1 MQLPPQRRHPNER
14 SKRTL
19 LRGPALRYN
28 RGMNAICL
36 VVDRLHAGYV
46 GAYGNAW
53 VETPALDRL
62 ASQAT
67 VFDQALIDSPRL
79 ESLCRSYWQGWHALC
94 PREPPEARPSL
105 AALLREAGVTTA
117 LLTDEPRVARHPL
130 AVDFDDLIEIDPP
143 WQPRSAVDIEQTLFA
158 RFFVHVLD
166 WLESAPA
173 PFMLWGHL
181 GGLGTT
187 WDAPLKFRQAYCEEG
202 DPPPPLS
209 ADVPDQFLPAGHDPD
224 DLLGIVQ
231 SYAGQVTLLDTCL
244 DALLEFLDGT
254 PAGRETLVVVTSA
267 RGFPLGEH
275 RRVGPC
281 DEALF
286 GELVHVPWMMRM
298 PSASPLPLGEGSGV
312 RAAAGWPDANPSLP
326 KSVETISAAGARC
339 QALVEPADLWA
350 TLLDFWQI
358 APPQSPTARSLL
370 PLVRQQAAAPRD
382 RLCIRS
388 GIERAIRT
396 PAWYLRLGAEP
407 ELFVKPDDRW
417 EVNNV
422 ANRCAEV
429 VECLQDALTQ
439 YELSLPSGRIADLP
453 PLSDVLLR
461 GLE

>member
-1 MQLPPQRRHPNER
+1 
-14 SKRTL
+14 
-19 LRGPALRYN
+19 
-28 RGMNAICL
+28 MNAICL

-62 ASQAT
+62 ASQAM

-94 PREPPEARPSL
+94 PGEPPEARPSL
-105 AALLREAGVTTA
+105 AALLREASVTTA

-143 WQPRSAVDIEQTLFA
+143 WQPHSAVDIEQTHFA
-158 RFFVHVLD
+158 RCFVQVLD

-187 WDAPLKFRQAYCEEG
+187 WDAPLTFRQAYCEEG
-202 DPPPPLS
+202 DPPPPLV
-209 ADVPDQFLPAGHDPD
+209 ADVYDQFLPAGHDPD

-244 DALLEFLDGT
+244 GALLEFLDST

-298 PSASPLPLGEGSGV
+298 PSASPLPLGALSISPLPTNLRSVPGEGPGV
-312 RAAAGWPDANPSLP
+312 RAAGGEA
-326 KSVETISAAGARC
+326 SVPISAAGARC

-358 APPQSPTARSLL
+358 APPQSPTACSLL
-370 PLVRQQAAAPRD
+370 PLVRQEAAAPRD

-396 PAWYLRLGAEP
+396 PAWYLRLGAEQ

-417 EVNNV
+417 EINNV
-422 ANRCAEV
+422 TNRCGEV
-429 VECLQDALTQ
+429 AECLQDALTQ
-439 YELSLPSGRIADLP
+439 YELSLRRGRTADLP